1 MHSAQ
6 SSLLIIIFYILTASR
21 CTQLATERLKQPFRR
36 QRVMQPSD
44 AECSICYGEYRVG
57 TYVAVPQCGHRFH
70 HSCLTKWSRHSRTC
84 PLCRATLHSPPSSPD
99 ERRDAHA
106 PLRDA

>member
-21 CTQLATERLKQPFRR
+21 CTQLAERLPKQPFRR
-36 QRVMQPSD
+36 QRIMQPSD

-57 TYVAVPQCGHRFH
+57 TYLAVPQCGHRFH
-70 HSCLTKWSRHSRTC
+70 HSCLTKWCRHSRTC
-84 PLCRATLHSPPSSPD
+84 PLCRAMLQSPPSSPD